1 MLISKNTTLSSNTSL
16 ERSTPQQTNYHAHQ
30 IRTKGMT
37 TIKTKPSSNQ
47 NSSSILLWHKSRTPQ
62 KETSWL
68 SSTITLPQDIQD
80 EMRQSKKLSKSYHG
94 RGCGSGSQ
102 TM

>member
-1 MLISKNTTLSSNTSL
+1 MTSSSNTSP
-16 ERSTPQQTNYHAHQ
+16 ERSTPQQMNYHAHQ

-47 NSSSILLWHKSRTPQ
+47 NSLLILLRHRSRTPQ
-62 KETSWL
+62 KETLWP
-68 SSTITLPQDIQD
+68 SSTTTPPQDIQD
-80 EMRQSKKLSKSYHG
+80 ETKQLEKLPKSCHG
-94 RGCGSGSQ
+94 QECGNGSQ